1 MTTFRTTLRATIAA
15 ALLLSLGACSPAAGT
30 PTSAGATSGAT
41 SAGKGVTVTDLTGRE
56 VSVPKPAARVVC
68 LDGTC
73 IDALAELGLQP
84 VASVQWAQVTSPLF
98 FGPEVSTTKLGGT
111 FFEPDIEGVVAANP
125 ELVIGSGGVHAEL
138 GKALGGVPLY
148 LNKIATDEAAIDNL
162 RNIADLTGRR
172 EQADA
177 AIEKYRA
184 TLAAYKPGK
193 RPISALSMYGG
204 ATDDIGVDALDSATG
219 RLLARYTNYPWP
231 NAGEGQ
237 SGFLEIG
244 LESILKQDPAYIWVL
259 DFGFDPKKK
268 PLLEQL
274 AAQPLWKRL
283 SAVKNGQVYAA
294 DSAWWGTTSGTRGQ
308 QAVLDTVL
316 PVMYPDEFPKPLS
329 GLPLGR

>member
-1 MTTFRTTLRATIAA
+1 MTTFRTTLRAAITA
-15 ALLLSLGACSPAAGT
+15 ALLLSLGACSPTAGT
-30 PTSAGATSGAT
+30 PASTGATTGASGA
-41 SAGKGVTVTDLTGRE
+41 GQGVTVTDLTGRE
-56 VSVPKPAARVVC
+56 VSVPQPATRVVC

-84 VASVQWAQVTSPLF
+84 VASVQWDQVTSPLF
-98 FGPEVSTTKLGGT
+98 FGPEVSTVKLGGT

-148 LNKIATDEAAIDNL
+148 LNRIATDEAAVDNL
-162 RNIADLTGRR
+162 RNIAELTGRR

-177 AIEKYRA
+177 AIAKYRA
-184 TLAAYKPGK
+184 TLAAYQPGS
-193 RPISALSMYGG
+193 RPTSALSMYGG

-244 LESILKQDPAYIWVL
+244 WRAS
-259 DFGFDPKKK
+259 
-268 PLLEQL
+268 
-274 AAQPLWKRL
+274 
-283 SAVKNGQVYAA
+283 
-294 DSAWWGTTSGTRGQ
+294 
-308 QAVLDTVL
+308 
-316 PVMYPDEFPKPLS
+316 
-329 GLPLGR
+329 